1 MNQPVATPFYFNE
14 RLIKIIGITIVFLMN
29 VLSGYMFET
38 GGIATFLLKFFV
50 VLFAMILQWECAHYI
65 IRQLRKRLPLL
76 TDAKKRT
83 LYNVLALFSISVFM
97 QLLGDL
103 LVDKAIDHKPLDLS
117 FGHLATVFLS
127 ALLFAFT
134 TTGLFEAVY
143 YFTHFSRA
151 EREKEELLRA
161 NLQSKYDSLKDQVS
175 PHFLF
180 NSLSTLSSLI
190 AKDAAKAEH
199 FVENLSNVYRY
210 LLRSNEQPLIPLQ
223 DELQFIQSYAHLLA
237 TRYGENFGITLQ
249 IDEAYFTYLIPPL
262 TLQLLVENAVK
273 HNTISRDQPLQV
285 RIFSTA
291 SDRLHV
297 VNNLQRKKSSVMSE
311 KVGLSNIIGKYR
323 LLKYPDVEIKES
335 AAEFTVIIPL
345 IKADTYAGLHY

>member
-1 MNQPVATPFYFNE
+1 MNNPAATPFYFNE
-14 RLIKIIGITIVFLMN
+14 RMIKVIGITLVFLMN

-38 GGIATFLLKFFV
+38 GGVATFLLKFLT
-50 VLFAMILQWECAHYI
+50 VLFVMIAQWEFAHYI

-76 TDAKKRT
+76 AAAKKRT
-83 LYNVLALFSISVFM
+83 LYNVLALFGISVAM
-97 QLLGDL
+97 QFVGDL
-103 LVDKAIDHKPLDLS
+103 LVDKVIDHKPLDLS
-117 FGHLATVFLS
+117 FSHLATIFLS

-161 NLQSKYDSLKDQVS
+161 NLQSRFDSLKGQVS

-190 AKDAAKAEH
+190 AKDAVKAEH
-199 FVENLSNVYRY
+199 FVEHLSNVYRF
-210 LLRSNEQPLIPLQ
+210 LLRSNEQPLIPLKE
-223 DELQFIQSYAHLLA
+223 ELEFIESYAHLLA
-237 TRYGENFGITLQ
+237 TRFGENFSITLQ
-249 IDEAYFTYLIPPL
+249 IDEPYLAYLIPPL

-273 HNTISRDQPLQV
+273 HNTISKEQPLQI
-285 RIFSTA
+285 RLFTTA

-297 VNNLQRKKSSVMSE
+297 VNNLQRKRSSVASAN
-311 KVGLSNIIGKYR
+311 VGLGNIIGKYR
-323 LLKYPDVEIKES
+323 LLKCPDVEIKES
-335 AAEFTVIIPL
+335 AAEFIVIVPL

>member
-1 MNQPVATPFYFNE
+1 MNNPAATPFYFNE
-14 RLIKIIGITIVFLMN
+14 RMIKIIGITIVFLMN

-38 GGIATFLLKFFV
+38 GGTATFLLKFV
-50 VLFAMILQWECAHYI
+50 TVLFAMIAQWEFAHYI
-65 IRQLRKRLPLL
+65 IRQLRKRLPFLA
-76 TDAKKRT
+76 DAKKRT
-83 LYNVLALFSISVFM
+83 LYNVIALFVISVSM

-103 LVDKAIDHKPLDLS
+103 LIDKIIDHKPLDLS
-117 FGHLATVFLS
+117 FGHLATIFLS

-161 NLQSKYDSLKDQVS
+161 NLQSKFDSLKGQVS

-190 AKDAAKAEH
+190 AKDAAKAEY

-223 DELQFIQSYAHLLA
+223 EELQFIESYAHLLA
-237 TRYGENFGITLQ
+237 TRFGEQLQ
-249 IDEAYFTYLIPPL
+249 
-262 TLQLLVENAVK
+262 
-273 HNTISRDQPLQV
+273 HNTP
-285 RIFSTA
+285 
-291 SDRLHV
+291 DR
-297 VNNLQRKKSSVMSE
+297 
-311 KVGLSNIIGKYR
+311 
-323 LLKYPDVEIKES
+323 
-335 AAEFTVIIPL
+335 
-345 IKADTYAGLHY
+345 